1 VSAEY
6 RVYARDVAYRRLG
19 EIDDYGSFGA
29 VQRFNAPGTWH
40 LTAAGASSAA
50 TLLTITGGIIVERN
64 LGDGWRV
71 VFSGPV
77 TDLKLSETEIEVAGV
92 SDEAL
97 LAEYLALPDPSGQPY
112 ATEHDIRAGI
122 GSTVMRQ
129 YVEHNLGSLALADR
143 QIPQLELAADSGIG
157 AFVIGSARW
166 ETMLYLL
173 QELALAAGGLR
184 FHVLQSDA
192 SSSLITFSITMPED
206 RTGQVVVARERG
218 NLGEWTRTQIR
229 PQVTYGYVLGQGLG
243 TARQVVEGGDAA
255 ASTRYGRRIEAA
267 IDRRDTANGDEL
279 AQALATS
286 LQDGGEQSAVDY
298 VPIDS
303 DTFEWGVDYD
313 LGDRVTVVVDGEQLD
328 EIVREVELS
337 LGAGSHDPVV
347 KPIISTPGDAAD
359 DPSARQLNA
368 LHRRTSNLERNSD
381 TQLPLFQQVA
391 VGDIKLTARASADP
405 GWLVCDGAAVSRTTY
420 HGLFGVI
427 GTTYGAGDGVATFN
441 LPDLRDRAPVGAS
454 LTHPLASAF
463 GAATADISHL
473 HDPGT
478 LLGPLHGHL
487 SGTLANPNHGHAAGT
502 LANPNHPHAAGT
514 LKVGVHGH
522 ANTLTIPNHGH
533 AAGTLKV
540 GVHGHGNTLTI
551 PNHQHAAGTLA
562 GPLHNHTA
570 AALGVGGTGTGA
582 VLQAG
587 SAAGTDLDTSVN
599 LSHGGVDKVARDQH
613 THGPGS
619 LDVTGATD
627 NGGNGAVT
635 GSTATDG
642 GGGSL
647 AGGVSNSAGT
657 EAVTGSTATDG
668 GGGSL
673 SGGVSNSAGTE
684 AVTGSTA
691 TDGGATIT
699 GATATDGAT
708 TITGSTANGGNGA
721 VTGQTATGGSSAIAL
736 YQPSLALVAQI
747 FTGV

>member
-1 VSAEY
+1 
-6 RVYARDVAYRRLG
+6 
-19 EIDDYGSFGA
+19 
-29 VQRFNAPGTWH
+29 
-40 LTAAGASSAA
+40 
-50 TLLTITGGIIVERN
+50 
-64 LGDGWRV
+64 
-71 VFSGPV
+71 
-77 TDLKLSETEIEVAGV
+77 
-92 SDEAL
+92 
-97 LAEYLALPDPSGQPY
+97 
-112 ATEHDIRAGI
+112 
-122 GSTVMRQ
+122 
-129 YVEHNLGSLALADR
+129 
-143 QIPQLELAADSGIG
+143 
-157 AFVIGSARW
+157 VIGSARW

-359 DPSARQLNA
+359 DPSARQLNS
-368 LHRRTSNLERNSD
+368 LSRRTSNLERNSD

-454 LTHPLASAF
+454 LTHPLASSF
-463 GAATADISHL
+463 GAA
-473 HDPGT
+473 
-478 LLGPLHGHL
+478 
-487 SGTLANPNHGHAAGT
+487 
-502 LANPNHPHAAGT
+502 
-514 LKVGVHGH
+514 
-522 ANTLTIPNHGH
+522 
-533 AAGTLKV
+533 
-540 GVHGHGNTLTI
+540 
-551 PNHQHAAGTLA
+551 
-562 GPLHNHTA
+562 
-570 AALGVGGTGTGA
+570 
-582 VLQAG
+582 
-587 SAAGTDLDTSVN
+587 SVN
-599 LSHGGVDKVARDQH
+599 LTHDHSGAPHSHSHSHTSAPHSHSHTHTGAAHTHSHSHTGAAHTHSHSHTSAAHSHSHGHTSAAHSHSHSHSGAPH
-613 THGPGS
+613 THSHSHSSSGLTFVGTASSTGTESADNGLGNNGGVNTPAVGHTHTYTPAGS
-619 LDVTGATD
+619 IGGTTFADATAASFSGNTGTDATSTTPANTGADATSTTPADTGTD
-627 NGGNGAVT
+627 ATAASFSAQTGTDTTPATFSANTGTDATSTTPANTGTDATAASYSGNT
-635 GSTATDG
+635 GSALTT
-642 GGGSL
+642 
-647 AGGVSNSAGT
+647 VS
-657 EAVTGSTATDG
+657 V
-668 GGGSL
+668 
-673 SGGVSNSAGTE
+673 V
-684 AVTGSTA
+684 
-691 TDGGATIT
+691 
-699 GATATDGAT
+699 
-708 TITGSTANGGNGA
+708 
-721 VTGQTATGGSSAIAL
+721 
-736 YQPSLALVAQI
+736 QPSLALTFQI